1 MGKDR
6 LRNTNKEKYR
16 KRQKEKTQRTLKRAK
31 HQQSREYRNRLRR
44 DIKMYSN
51 RYRDLRDRHILMV
64 LKDTDKTER
73 ILLQKNKID
82 NGKSI
87 LLTLPIITEEMIET
101 YLDVEKDRNETS
113 DSTDIAN
120 VDDTKR
126 ISDMLKYFFGVETS
140 NITLIPR
147 SPLLICK
154 DCNLLSKKDDL
165 LKVTV
170 KPYDTL
176 NWYRDGVF
184 TTQRGLRVYNGTS
197 LKDIFVINGM
207 DLKNTYVYQD
217 TVMELALYK
226 GWADKEPMGKIVSE
240 AILCKHRK
248 SMKRVTELAYE
259 KFRKMYNSDD
269 ATYR

>member
-6 LRNTNKEKYR
+6 LRNTNKEKYK
-16 KRQKEKTQRTLKRAK
+16 KRQKEKTKRTLERAK
-31 HQQSREYRNRLRR
+31 QQQSREYRNRLRR

-51 RYRDLRDRHILMV
+51 RYRDLRDRHILIV
-64 LKDTDKTER
+64 LKDTGKTER

-82 NGKSI
+82 NGKST

-101 YLDVEKDRNETS
+101 YLDVEKDRNEVS
-113 DSTDIAN
+113 NSTDIAN

-126 ISDMLKYFFGVETS
+126 IGDMIKYFFGVESSDISVDPKT
-140 NITLIPR
+140 
-147 SPLLICK
+147 PLLICK
-154 DCNLLSKKDDL
+154 DCKLLLTKDDL
-165 LKVTV
+165 CKVTV
-170 KPYDTL
+170 KPYDRP

-226 GWADKEPMGKIVSE
+226 GWSEKEPMGRIVE
-240 AILCKHRK
+240 DAIVFKYRK
-248 SMKRVTELAYE
+248 SGLGLRELTYE
-259 KFRKMYNSDD
+259 KMNKIFNSYGE
-269 ATYR
+269 YR